1 VAKLPIVGEK
11 LHSVWSQAH
20 DDLPSL
26 LKGVAPQ
33 VADVA
38 KTGLGFLAGIG
49 GGVLLLLA
57 AFIVAGI
64 IMAYGEAGERGCQAI
79 FARFFGP
86 VRGARLAHLS
96 VATIRAVALGVLGV
110 ALIQAIIIG
119 LCLLVAGVPWAGVL
133 AIVVLLLG
141 IVQVPAL
148 VVTLPAIA
156 WIWWTGDYATGHA
169 VAYTVLLLVA
179 GLSDNVLKPLLL
191 GRGVEAPMPVILIGA
206 LGGMADSGILGMFV
220 GATLLALGYRVFMG
234 WVEAEAEEEAPERTE
249 AT

>member
-1 VAKLPIVGEK
+1 
-11 LHSVWSQAH
+11 
-20 DDLPSL
+20 
-26 LKGVAPQ
+26 
-33 VADVA
+33 
-38 KTGLGFLAGIG
+38 
-49 GGVLLLLA
+49 
-57 AFIVAGI
+57 
-64 IMAYGEAGERGCQAI
+64 MAYGEAGNRGCQAI

-86 VRGARLAHLS
+86 VRGAKLAHLS

-110 ALIQAIIIG
+110 AFIQAIIIG

-133 AIVVLLLG
+133 AIIVLLLG

-234 WVEAEAEEEAPERTE
+234 WVEAEAEEEASERPE